1 MISVNEYDITAAF
14 KAIEDEL
21 IASMI
26 RNMKRHRTEET
37 KEGIEWSMWQAEQ
50 LKALEKYKRDN
61 QKKYKKQF
69 KDINGQITAL
79 LQQARAEGN
88 MQQEIRILQAIK
100 KGWKVHGRNKSPAHQ
115 AMAAEFFKLNE
126 RKLEALIEATT
137 HDMQQAETAVL
148 RMANDQYRKT
158 IFNAQVYANTG
169 AGTYEKA
176 VDMAT
181 KDFLAAG
188 LNCIVYANGARHTL
202 ADYADM
208 AIRTA
213 SKRAYLQGE
222 GEKRQEWGICTVI
235 VNKRGNPCPKCLP
248 FCGKVLIDDVWSGGP
263 KDGVSPDTGKRFPL
277 ISKAIE
283 HGLYHPRCKDSH
295 TTYFEGISTA
305 DDSWTEEELDKIGQN
320 YRQEQKQQYV
330 ARQVENYDRMAKYS
344 LDKENQKKY
353 GLRAEQWKNVR
364 FKTGETDSEG
374 YAEAK
379 RPLGN
384 FQALPQEQ
392 VVNVLRRESLAWIDM
407 LTDEEKRAIRKYT
420 YNSGDKK
427 PNRFFERLNAMLR
440 GDLPEDNRL
449 REYAE
454 KISEALKKN
463 KLRHDVICYRN
474 MDFNPYDDY
483 QLGEVFVADQFIST
497 SVSKGAALDK
507 EFKMIFFVPQGTCGA
522 YIENISKYPNQREF
536 LLDKGCKLRVLSKQK
551 DSIVLE
557 VIW

>member
-100 KGWKVHGRNKSPAHQ
+100 KGWKVHGGNKSPAHQ

-263 KDGVSPDTGKRFPL
+263 KDGISPDTGKRFPL

-283 HGLYHPRCKDSH
+283 YGLYHPRCKDSH

-305 DDSWTEEELDKIGQN
+305 DDSWTQEELDKIGQN
-320 YRQEQKQQYV
+320 YQLDQKQQYA
-330 ARQVENYDRMAKYS
+330 ARQAEKFDRMAKYS
-344 LDKENQKKY
+344 LDEENQKKY
-353 GLRAEQWKNVR
+353 GFMAKQWKNVR

-557 VIW
+557 VIR